1 MIQRDHTALINAE
14 FIDENLQVVTYIM
27 SLIYL
32 DESLKPL
39 KDGQEI
45 ILFFTMQA
53 VNAITDLETYLS
65 VLATIVTFLP
75 AITEENTAATLL
87 ARTIEQLFKTILKH
101 DCC

>member
-1 MIQRDHTALINAE
+1 M
-14 FIDENLQVVTYIM
+14 
-27 SLIYL
+27 
-32 DESLKPL
+32 

-75 AITEENTAATLL
+75 AVTEENTAATLL
-87 ARTIEQLFKTILKH
+87 ARTIEQLFKTIHKH
-101 DCC
+101 DCRQFEPKLYLVGSLFKELLLESHTGTYFE